1 MAICYK
7 TKDGKDFLYRIS
19 YKSAADILADVD
31 ALNANKPLRDGLND
45 LSNVDYFYAT
55 EVNVW

>member
-7 TKDGKDFLYRIS
+7 TKDGKDFLYRICYMS
-19 YKSAADILADVD
+19 EADVAARVD
-31 ALNANKPLRDGLND
+31 ALNANKPMRDGLTD

-55 EVNVW
+55 EVNIW